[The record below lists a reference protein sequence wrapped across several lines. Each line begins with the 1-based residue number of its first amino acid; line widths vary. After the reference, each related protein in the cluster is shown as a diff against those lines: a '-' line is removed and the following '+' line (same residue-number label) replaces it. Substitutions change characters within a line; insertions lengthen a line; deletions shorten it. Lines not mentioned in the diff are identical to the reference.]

1 MINISI
7 TTSSCLMWKN
17 LDSGTVIRMS
27 DVQAKEAISS
37 NWAKLAGKNLLLL
50 GERVRLI
57 KERRKNDK

>member
-7 TTSSCLMWKN
+7 TTSNCLMWKN

-27 DVQAKEAISS
+27 DVQAKEAISN
-37 NWAKLAGKNLLLL
+37 NWATLAGENLLLL

-57 KERRKNDK
+57 KKRRRNDK

>member
-27 DVQAKEAISS
+27 DVQAKEAISN
-37 NWAKLAGKNLLLL
+37 NWAKLAGENLLLL

-57 KERRKNDK
+57 KKRRKNDK